1 VHHCDC
7 LDRAERHVVG
17 GDGRY
22 ADRESDERSQDQQE
36 QLSSRQLSHGGA
48 ILSTA
53 TAEIKAGFAFVMR
66 QLEAK
71 AETG

>member
-36 QLSSRQLSHGGA
+36 QLSSRQ
-48 ILSTA
+48 TA